1 MAAVDDSRMF
11 DSPYNV
17 IAGFRNRV
25 EAQAAARRLASAG
38 LSGATVE
45 LASPAS
51 NGRVEQAELRADMQ
65 SELSGSWGGATG
77 RQAQWAA
84 VGSGM
89 LAAAGL
95 FLGAVVGLIVG
106 LGPWD
111 APIAG
116 TILLG
121 AVIGAVAGWVIGLIG
136 GGGLAPRAASAGSSA
151 FDDPKPLA
159 ERDILLAVHA
169 TEAATAER
177 AARMLK
183 GDLHADRVDLFDA
196 AGTPLPPQAGNPR
209 PADPEGYWWKEAGQ
223 G

>member
-17 IAGFRNRV
+17 IAGFRTQV
-25 EAQAAARRLASAG
+25 EAQDAARRLASAG
-38 LSGATVE
+38 LPGATVE
-45 LASPAS
+45 IAPAASG
-51 NGRVEQAELRADMQ
+51 GRVETAELRADMQ
-65 SELSGSWGGATG
+65 RELSGSWGGASG
-77 RQAQWAA
+77 RQAKGAVVGSGLFAA
-84 VGSGM
+84 VG
-89 LAAAGL
+89 LV
-95 FLGAVVGLIVG
+95 LGAVVGLIVG

-121 AVIGAVAGWVIGLIG
+121 AIIGAVAGWVVGLIG
-136 GGGLAPRAASAGSSA
+136 GGGLAPRVATGDQSE
-151 FDDPKPLA
+151 FDDPKPLG
-159 ERDILLAVHA
+159 ERDVLLAVHA
-169 TEAATAER
+169 TEASTAER
-177 AARMLK
+177 AAEMLK
-183 GDLHADRVDLFDA
+183 GDLHADRVDLVDA